1 MNDGGEKT
9 GTKAGKG
16 SETGT
21 RAIRRVRA
29 RQRPNALRLFSKA
42 AVMISPAVQQAN
54 WCCRVALFSFGP
66 ECAIHQRA
74 RTATYKAIALGLPEG
89 RRLWLCLLPLFS
101 GLAGLGSLRL
111 LGLKKRAESV
121 SVCGCER
128 HVLHISV
135 HVRY

>member
-1 MNDGGEKT
+1 MT
-9 GTKAGKG
+9 GV
-16 SETGT
+16 
-21 RAIRRVRA
+21 RRLGQRPAKEVKQGREPFAEYVRA
-29 RQRPNALRLFSKA
+29 KGPMRLGILKV
-42 AVMISPAVQQAN
+42 AVMIPPAVQQAN

-74 RTATYKAIALGLPEG
+74 RTATYKAIAFGLPEG